1 MSTAVTVHPIRT
13 VADHRAALTRI
24 EELWGARRGTPEG
37 DELDVLL
44 DLVHAFE
51 ERRYEMP
58 WGKAH
63 DIVRHLMEAN
73 GLTQGDLPE
82 IGPQS
87 AVSAILAGKRQLNL
101 RMIKALAKRF
111 HLPADAFID

>member
-13 VADHRAALTRI
+13 IADHRAALARI
-24 EELWGARRGTPEG
+24 EALWNSRRSTPEG

-44 DLVHAFE
+44 DLVHAYE
-51 ERRYEMP
+51 ERRYAMP
-58 WGKAH
+58 PGTARE
-63 DIVRHLMEAN
+63 VLRHLIDAN

-87 AVSAILAGKRQLNL
+87 AVSAILSGKRGLNL

-111 HLPADAFID
+111 HVSADAFID

>member
-1 MSTAVTVHPIRT
+1 MSTAVTVHPIHT
-13 VADHRAALTRI
+13 VADHRAALARI
-24 EELWGARRGTPEG
+24 EALWGARRGTSEG

-58 WGKAH
+58 RGKAR